1 MSFKVSALAW
11 MVPVEKSTERLV
23 LLALADRAD
32 DEGKNCYPSVETICG
47 MTQMNRKTVFAVI
60 SRLAERG
67 VLSVRKRE
75 VHNSN
80 EYLLHIEDWPENG
93 TTQKRDNP
101 KTVRQLSRKRDD
113 GCTENGTTVV
123 PKTGHEPINEPINN
137 QSITSREDTPPKAR
151 AKKGEAWK
159 KWIKV
164 EKPAEVPDDLWKQFG
179 EIRALKKRA
188 LTESALELLRSEGEK
203 AHMTLLQVIEHC
215 CANAWAGFR
224 ASWLTRTSGSTYRK
238 PQNVTQTAE
247 YRERLQAC
255 CRGEGRTEKLA
266 DDGVTIIVD

>member
-80 EYLLHIEDWPENG
+80 EYLLHIEDWPKNGSTENG

-101 KTVRQLSRKRDD
+101 KTVRQLSQKRYDSSA
-113 GCTENGTTVV
+113 ENGT
-123 PKTGHEPINEPINN
+123 
-137 QSITSREDTPPKAR
+137 
-151 AKKGEAWK
+151 
-159 KWIKV
+159 
-164 EKPAEVPDDLWKQFG
+164 
-179 EIRALKKRA
+179 
-188 LTESALELLRSEGEK
+188 
-203 AHMTLLQVIEHC
+203 
-215 CANAWAGFR
+215 
-224 ASWLTRTSGSTYRK
+224 RTY
-238 PQNVTQTAE
+238 Q
-247 YRERLQAC
+247 
-255 CRGEGRTEKLA
+255 
-266 DDGVTIIVD
+266 